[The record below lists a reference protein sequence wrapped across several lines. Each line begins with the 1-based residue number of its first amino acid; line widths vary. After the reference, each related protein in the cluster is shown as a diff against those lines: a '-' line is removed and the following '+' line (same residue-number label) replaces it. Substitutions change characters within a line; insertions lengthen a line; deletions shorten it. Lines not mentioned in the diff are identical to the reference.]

1 MEYRRFG
8 NTVVARIDKG
18 EEILES
24 LRELAEKEK
33 ILLADVSAL
42 GAVSEFTVGVFD
54 TGEKKY
60 YANDFSGT
68 YEIVSLTGTV
78 NTMDGEYYSHLHMS
92 AGDLEGKVVGGHLS
106 RAVVSATCELLL
118 HVIDGRV
125 DRQFSGEVGLNLFR
139 F

>member
-1 MEYRRFG
+1 M
-8 NTVVARIDKG
+8 
-18 EEILES
+18 
-24 LRELAEKEK
+24 
-33 ILLADVSAL
+33 SAL

-60 YANDFSGT
+60 YANNFSGT

-78 NTMDGEYYSHLHMS
+78 NTMNGEYYSHLHMS

-106 RAVVSATCELLL
+106 RAVVSATCEMLLN
-118 HVIDGRV
+118 VIDGRV